1 MAEPAAA
8 ATPAAST
15 APAPATSTSTAGP
28 TSTTT
33 TNSTAPNPTSN
44 NNNTNSNS
52 NNTTSTST
60 SNPNPN
66 QSTDSSASSTANRGL
81 PYYEKLRRELR
92 DTLQKK
98 RLMDKSMA
106 QLEDQIYR
114 FEQSYLEETT
124 AGNIIKGFDNYI
136 KGSSSGAGIGGAG
149 VALSSSMS
157 GGGGAA
163 RRKATV
169 SDADRV
175 FSRSSASFMRDSPAP
190 SSAQTTPSHA
200 ATPNSTYNGSTG
212 KPGNG
217 DASSAA
223 NSVKGGQASKNKKK
237 SAASSNKDK
246 GDDDGTDGDRP
257 PTKRLKITYGRD

>member
-1 MAEPAAA
+1 MAEPAA

-15 APAPATSTSTAGP
+15 APAPATTTTSTAGP

-33 TNSTAPNPTSN
+33 TNSTAPNPTPNNSN
-44 NNNTNSNS
+44 ANNNS

-66 QSTDSSASSTANRGL
+66 QSADSSASSTANRGL

-149 VALSSSMS
+149 IALSASMS

-237 SAASSNKDK
+237 SAASNKDK